1 MSPELGVRKA
11 RGEVRKHHHRR
22 QERHDPLIPEPEG
35 SHPPALDDRRPDE
48 LAQLGPVEP
57 RGFGVRLVLEEPS
70 VDRVAA
76 RPELRQMVDPA
87 PNVEVV
93 GVVDNGLGPQG
104 EPLLS
109 GTASPSSACNGT

>member
-35 SHPPALDDRRPDE
+35 SHPPALDDRPDE